1 MRRVLGLI
9 VVAMMMAL
17 AESYAEQP
25 QGALIEFSQKIIELG
40 ELSQDDDVQI
50 VRLGYK
56 NVGDIPLVVTEVR
69 TSCSCTEVSY
79 KRGKVLPG
87 ESGVLTV
94 TMDPSKAPEGSF
106 YRVLQVISTSVSG
119 IERITLKAEISK

>member
-1 MRRVLGLI
+1 MRRLLCL
-9 VVAMMMAL
+9 AL
-17 AESYAEQP
+17 MSLCLPLAYGFTDAPE
-25 QGALIEFSQKIIELG
+25 GADIEFQSKVIDLG
-40 ELSQDDDVQI
+40 TLSRQDDKQI
-50 VRLGYK
+50 VRLPFS
-56 NVGDIPLVVTEVR
+56 NSGDLPLVVVEVR

-87 ESGVLTV
+87 ESGVLTI

-119 IERITLKAEISK
+119 IERITLTAEISK